1 MDSYHFKLFPRRFLN
16 SIRAYIQGELEL
28 HPAPSAIKH
37 QEIGKYFERFDGRR
51 YIPNAEMK
59 AKYPEDDSVAL
70 SLLQSWDE
78 SQVTFGSSISLLSED
93 NKKLTEE
100 RKGKKTV
107 SFSLL

>member
-1 MDSYHFKLFPRRFLN
+1 
-16 SIRAYIQGELEL
+16 
-28 HPAPSAIKH
+28 
-37 QEIGKYFERFDGRR
+37 
-51 YIPNAEMK
+51 MK